1 MLLSQSRSTILG
13 FSFRDTDVNACRVDD
28 DKELRRVL
36 CYLLEKEGHIVA
48 SAANGEEAIKLY
60 RKEPS
65 DLIVMDII
73 MPVKDGIDTIVEL
86 RKEFPDVKIIA
97 TSGGGSSLEVGQTLK
112 AARQI
117 GARYTL
123 AKPFARQ
130 QLLEAVRGI
139 LDRVD

>member
-1 MLLSQSRSTILG
+1 MARIL
-13 FSFRDTDVNACRVDD
+13 VVDD
-28 DKELRRVL
+28 DREMRRVL
-36 CYLLEKEGHIVA
+36 SYILKKEGHIVA

-86 RKEFPDVKIIA
+86 RKEYPDVKILAI
-97 TSGGGSSLEVGQTLK
+97 SGGGTRLEVGQNLK

-117 GARYTL
+117 GAEYTL
-123 AKPFARQ
+123 AKPFTRQ
-130 QLLEAVRGI
+130 ELFEVVRGV
-139 LDRVD
+139 LKRVD